1 VATFT
6 ETYHALFRGSL
17 TDVPVEAITWRLSAS
32 EPPPRP
38 KIRFLAADG
47 PKYPGG
53 VKAERQVYILEEGR
67 FVDCRVLDRYSLQ
80 PGATVDGPAIVEER
94 ESTVFVGV
102 DARST
107 IDEHLNLVM
116 DLG

>member
-1 VATFT
+1 M
-6 ETYHALFRGSL
+6 
-17 TDVPVEAITWRLSAS
+17 
-32 EPPPRP
+32 
-38 KIRFLAADG
+38 
-47 PKYPGG
+47 
-53 VKAERQVYILEEGR
+53 YILEEGR
-67 FVDCRVLDRYSLQ
+67 FVDCRVLDRYSLE

-94 ESTVFVGV
+94 ESTVFVGA